1 MIGKA
6 TGFLSSTRAGYAM
19 ALLLATTLVGCRFD
33 DSSTGTQAP
42 PTLSGGGPG
51 GSDRPGRPGAPPPT
65 TANGTPRISGQ
76 PLTVAKVSLPYS
88 FQPKA
93 SDPDGDKL
101 TFQIRGKPDWTSF
114 DEKTGRLQGTPPSGS
129 TGTYTGVQII
139 VSDGTHVAELPPF
152 SISVQDASIGS
163 AELAWE
169 PPTANEDGSPL
180 TDLAGYVIR
189 YGRSMGGL
197 DQSVKISNAGTTMYV
212 VEDLSEGTW
221 YFSLSCLNSAGV
233 ESRPTG
239 YVSTT
244 IG

>member
-1 MIGKA
+1 MIGNTTRILA
-6 TGFLSSTRAGYAM
+6 GTRARYAL
-19 ALLLATTLVGCRFD
+19 ALLVATTLVGCFD
-33 DSSTGTQAP
+33 DAKTGTQAP
-42 PTLSGGGPG
+42 PTSSSGGTRDLDRL
-51 GSDRPGRPGAPPPT
+51 DRPGGTPPT
-65 TANGTPRISGQ
+65 TSNDAPRISGE

-101 TFQIRGKPDWTSF
+101 TFQIKGKPDWINF
-114 DEKTGRLQGTPPSGS
+114 DPQTGRLQGTPPSGS

-139 VSDGTHVAELPPF
+139 VSDGTYVAELPPF

-197 DQSVKISNAGTTMYV
+197 DQSVKISNAGTTMFV